1 MQLRLQV
8 LPDSTR
14 RRLMSVH
21 VGYTVTDST
30 VPHGGS
36 GTPTVRLTQS
46 YTPTKPLQ
54 INHHML
60 DAAREALKPL
70 RELHRPLDRPISW
83 GNTQTERVCHHC
95 LGPVKWPCLTARLVY
110 SSEELS

>member
-1 MQLRLQV
+1 MAGQGTPV
-8 LPDSTR
+8 
-14 RRLMSVH
+14 V
-21 VGYTVTDST
+21 ST
-30 VPHGGS
+30 VGGGVVS
-36 GTPTVRLTQS
+36 DPAEVAANRVAQQVTH
-46 YTPTKPLQ
+46 Q
-54 INHHML
+54 IYYHHML